1 MASDKTDYSP
11 FSFRG
16 HPCTEVVW
24 TGAATLLQLP
34 SPMTQRPLLPLLGGP
49 TPERRDAARNR
60 EALLSAAGALI
71 EHCGIEGVTMDAV
84 AARAGVGKGTVFRRF
99 GSREGL
105 MAALLNFSETEW
117 QAAVISGP
125 PPLGP
130 GAPPMERL
138 LAFGR
143 SRLELNL
150 RLADLIRAAG
160 WSGPRNFAAYSFVAM
175 HTRHLMGELDVSGDI
190 TLLATALLAPL
201 EVPILEQQVR
211 IEGIHVDRV
220 MEAWTDLAHRITQR

>member
-1 MASDKTDYSP
+1 MS
-11 FSFRG
+11 
-16 HPCTEVVW
+16 E
-24 TGAATLLQLP
+24 
-34 SPMTQRPLLPLLGGP
+34 RPLLPLLGEP
-49 TPERRDAARNR
+49 APERGDAARNR
-60 EALLSAAGALI
+60 EALLVAAEALI
-71 EHCGIEGVTMDAV
+71 DHCGIDGVTMDAV

-117 QAAVISGP
+117 QASVISGP

-150 RLADLIRAAG
+150 VLADLIRAAG
-160 WSGPRNFAAYSFVAM
+160 RAGGRSYAAYSFVAM
-175 HTRHLMGELDVSGDI
+175 HTRHLLSELEVSGDVG
-190 TLLATALLAPL
+190 LLAVALLAPL

-211 IEGIHVDRV
+211 IEGIEVDRIFAGWV
-220 MEAWTDLAHRITQR
+220 DLVHRITGR